1 MPYICVVSHFW
12 TRIFLNASGSGKTRI
27 LLEGLLKHWG
37 LYLVCAKSRAASVGL
52 RDLPDMI
59 EKLPHW
65 AGFNQHY
72 APSNEVIAQ
81 RTLVRIFA
89 SRLYILSEYLALWQD
104 RGGKDE
110 ALVRQYW
117 VLAQVQT
124 TNDMFKTLATR
135 LKDFSNNFVSELL
148 EGSARSIR
156 KTVTN
161 KSVFIVI
168 DEAQSAAAALSGAF
182 QSKKLPEA
190 TRPVLSEILRECIP
204 VQEALGSSRT
214 TVIISGTG
222 INYDTIVS
230 VVESNITK
238 STGLNVTTFTG
249 RFDRETQGAYIR
261 KYLFAETTHSPDLQM
276 KVIERAWRLLSGR
289 SVSSSW

>member
-1 MPYICVVSHFW
+1 
-12 TRIFLNASGSGKTRI
+12 
-27 LLEGLLKHWG
+27 
-37 LYLVCAKSRAASVGL
+37 
-52 RDLPDMI
+52 MI
-59 EKLPHW
+59 NKLPNQP
-65 AGFNQHY
+65 GFDENR
-72 APSNEVIAQ
+72 PSALNEAIAQ
-81 RTLVRIFA
+81 RFLLRIFA
-89 SRLYILSEYLALWQD
+89 SRLYVLSEYLALWQR
-104 RGGKDE
+104 RGGKHE
-110 ALVRQYW
+110 ARIRQYW
-117 VLAQVQT
+117 VLGQLQT
-124 TNDMFKTLATR
+124 IGPIFQNLAEGLEQFSDFFVKTLLNEA
-135 LKDFSNNFVSELL
+135 
-148 EGSARSIR
+148 AMSIR
-156 KTVTN
+156 ETVSN
-161 KSVFIVI
+161 SVFIVI

-230 VVESNITK
+230 VVESNIAK
-238 STGLNVTTFTG
+238 PTGLNVTTFTG